1 MQSAGDRFKLVNDSD
16 SNWWHVMKLCD
27 EGDKVPEHFYVPASY
42 VELDNGDEVIIDFI
56 LFKKLVLYF
65 SVILSR
71 NQINF

>member
-56 LFKKLVLYF
+56 LF
-65 SVILSR
+65 
-71 NQINF
+71 